1 MASLIGALASNTSLV
16 NLSLHGTRVS
26 VENCIVLCRPL
37 ARHPKLKLLPK
48 GRVARAP
55 YLRGRTHTILNML
68 QANTVLEK
76 LCLTHGKHETRVLK
90 DVIEPCMRCLPDI
103 HILNDALN
111 ECRGPMRA
119 LLLEGAA
126 HGQRQP
132 RACVEA
138 PSGQSRHVGGLG
150 LTKPNVPPVE
160 MSSGSVGGSER
171 RRMCENV

>member
-1 MASLIGALASNTSLV
+1 MASLIRALASNTSLV

-103 HILNDALN
+103 ERRFERVSRSDARPATRRS
-111 ECRGPMRA
+111 CTRSTTT
-119 LLLEGAA
+119 
-126 HGQRQP
+126 P
-132 RACVEA
+132 RLC
-138 PSGQSRHVGGLG
+138 
-150 LTKPNVPPVE
+150 
-160 MSSGSVGGSER
+160 GGSFGAIPP
-171 RRMCENV
+171 CWGPGPDQA